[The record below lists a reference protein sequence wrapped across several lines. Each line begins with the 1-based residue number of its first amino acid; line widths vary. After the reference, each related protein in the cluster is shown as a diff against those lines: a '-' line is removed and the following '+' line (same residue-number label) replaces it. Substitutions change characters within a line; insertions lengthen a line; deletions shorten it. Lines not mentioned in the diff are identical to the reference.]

1 MHAWDLGSYR
11 EGETTFSQCVIGQ
24 IGYRWMNYCEEKYI
38 GNDYASLASRSGH
51 VCAKECLNMAPS
63 LSLHSQKAELKDVAK
78 L

>member
-1 MHAWDLGSYR
+1 
-11 EGETTFSQCVIGQ
+11 
-24 IGYRWMNYCEEKYI
+24 MNYCEEKYI